1 MKLAIIR
8 QRYTPY
14 GGAERFLSLAL
25 QALAKEKVAL
35 TLFTRVWPKEDQ
47 SFQTIVCNPFYV
59 GNLWR
64 DWRFAHAIGKRLGR
78 MQFDLVQSHER
89 IAGCELYRAG
99 DGVHRV
105 WLTERLRGQSL
116 WRRLTVLANPYHRY
130 VLNAERRMFE
140 SDKLKAVIC
149 NSAMVR
155 DEIRSH
161 FSIAPEK
168 LQLIYN
174 AVDCQVFHPGLRAER
189 EALRE
194 RYNIPQAAVLFLL
207 LGSGYVRK
215 GVEQTMVALATLRS
229 AAHLLIVGRDKRMDR
244 YASLARDYGINDRIH
259 FAGAQSDPKP
269 YYGAADVFV
278 LPTLYD
284 PLPNAVLE
292 AMACGLPII
301 TSNKCG
307 AAELVK
313 AHRAGLICSARDV
326 ATLTHYMK
334 ILLSPEARQEMGE
347 RARQAVLPLTMESM
361 TERLLDLYRSLLG
374 YRSV

>member
-8 QRYTPY
+8 QRYTAY

-25 QALAKEKVAL
+25 QALAKEKVTL
-35 TLFTRVWPKEDQ
+35 SLFTRVWPKEDQ
-47 SFQTIVCNPFYV
+47 SFQTIVCNPFYA

-64 DWRFAHAIGKRLGR
+64 DWGFARVIGKRLSA

-89 IAGCELYRAG
+89 ISGCELYRAG

-116 WRRLTVLANPYHRY
+116 WRRLAVLANPYHRY

-161 FSIAPEK
+161 FAIAPEK

-194 RYNIPQAAVLFLL
+194 RYNIPQTAVLFLL
-207 LGSGYVRK
+207 LGSGYARK
-215 GVEQTMVALATLRS
+215 GVEQAMAALAAQRS
-229 AAHLLIVGRDKRMDR
+229 AAHLLIVGRDKKMDR
-244 YASLARDYGINDRIH
+244 YVGLARDYGINDRTH
-259 FAGAQSDPKP
+259 FAGAQNDPKP

-284 PLPNAVLE
+284 PMPNAVLE

-301 TSNKCG
+301 TSSKCG

-313 AHRAGLICSARDV
+313 AHRAGLICSSRDV
-326 ATLTHYMK
+326 AMLTHYMK

-347 RARQAVLPLTMESM
+347 RARQAVLPLTTVAM
-361 TERLLDLYRSLLG
+361 TEQLLALYRELL
-374 YRSV
+374 V